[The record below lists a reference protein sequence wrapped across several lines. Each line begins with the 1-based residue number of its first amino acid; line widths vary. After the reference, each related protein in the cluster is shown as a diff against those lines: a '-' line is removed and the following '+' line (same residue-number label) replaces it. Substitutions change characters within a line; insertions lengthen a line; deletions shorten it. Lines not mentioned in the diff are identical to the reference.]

1 MQHPILCKQTWSA
14 IKGCYIWLDSLDLLQ
29 QLLGGQPFQ
38 QATVTLKFKM
48 ASKMAAIFLNLHIIT
63 NSYYSFMCNTSFLR
77 FSYCRRLK

>member
-38 QATVTLKFKM
+38 QAIVTLKFKM
-48 ASKMAAIFLNLHIIT
+48 ASKMAAIFFK
-63 NSYYSFMCNTSFLR
+63 SPYYHQFLLY
-77 FSYCRRLK
+77 FHV